1 MITVEQLRKEGYKV
15 RVLHNR
21 ECFPIEDA
29 NYNSVF
35 TRFEYEEKE
44 REGLLYGFERSPGEF
59 PSFDK
64 AARPCGGFTLVEVT
78 TPDGET
84 FSGKYNF
91 KRTEPF
97 VKHKGVSIALAKAI
111 GRHAKQLQGSDA

>member
-1 MITVEQLRKEGYKV
+1 MVTVAQLRKEGYKV

-21 ECFPIEDA
+21 DCWPIEDE

-35 TRFEYEEKE
+35 TRFEYENKQRNNE
-44 REGLLYGFERSPGEF
+44 LFHDFDDGFNNV
-59 PSFDK
+59 
-64 AARPCGGFTLVEVT
+64 ARPCGGFTVVEVT

-91 KRTEPF
+91 KKNEPF

-111 GRHAKQLQGSDA
+111 GRHQKIVTAEVV